1 MDELDN
7 EYCPICV
14 ALHKLDI
21 VEIGSKN
28 FYKCSYKPC
37 YYIAPI
43 IETKHSF
50 YKLLDRVKS
59 INIKNIYK
67 QQD

>member
-1 MDELDN
+1 MDELDTK
-7 EYCPICV
+7 YCPVCV
-14 ALHKLDI
+14 GLHELDI
-21 VEIGSKN
+21 VKIGSKDY
-28 FYKCSYKPC
+28 YKCSYKPC

-43 IETKHSF
+43 IKESHSF
-50 YKLLDRVKS
+50 TKLIDRVKS